1 MYTKL
6 LLSQA
11 LYIETKLKISTLIHP
26 KNVTACKCW
35 KSQDLLQRYKKSSII
50 PANYNEPVEILLP
63 VPADKFLYHKADKN
77 YFVHF
82 TALQKPICEFS

>member
-1 MYTKL
+1 M
-6 LLSQA
+6 SQHVSVGKVK
-11 LYIETKLKISTLIHP
+11 T
-26 KNVTACKCW
+26 C
-35 KSQDLLQRYKKSSII
+35 YKDIRKVRSII